1 MIDEPVAGSPSP
13 PRLPIPWEDRQRL
26 GRVLAFVETLRLFAL
41 TPQEGFAR
49 MRERGDLASPLL
61 WGVLCA
67 WLGVVAAQFWSLALG
82 PLAWLPLLPGALRQ
96 EWTGSVVALIFGLV
110 ATPLLALVGL
120 FVSAAIVHLFLWM
133 FGALADSRAGYE
145 GTLRVVAYSSMAQ
158 VANVVPI
165 VGWLA
170 VVGWTLT
177 LQVLGLV
184 RVHRTTP
191 GRAVA
196 AVLMPALLCC
206 AALLFFLATVVA
218 LVAGA
223 IVGAGGHRP

>member
-1 MIDEPVAGSPSP
+1 MTIEPFAGSPSP
-13 PRLPIPWEDRQRL
+13 LQPPIPWEDRQRL
-26 GRVLAFVETLRLFAL
+26 GRVLAFVETLRLFTLA
-41 TPQEGFAR
+41 PREGFAR
-49 MRERGDLASPLL
+49 MRERGDLASPLI

-82 PLAWLPLLPGALRQ
+82 PLAWLTLLPGGLRQ
-96 EWTGSVVALIFGLV
+96 EWAGSVAALAFGLV

-120 FVSAAIVHLFLWM
+120 FVSAAIVQLFLWM
-133 FGALADSRAGYE
+133 FGGLAESRAGYE

-165 VGWLA
+165 VGWVA
-170 VVGWTLT
+170 AVGWTLT
-177 LQVLGLV
+177 LQVLGLTQ
-184 RVHRTTP
+184 VHRTTP
-191 GRAVA
+191 GRAIA

-206 AALLFFLATVVA
+206 AAALVFLAAVVA

-223 IVGAGGHRP
+223 ILGTGAHRP